1 MKSHLLYVYFRT
13 AHGLCK
19 INERS
24 GLGLVWLA
32 LGARDIVGG
41 EVSCRSG
48 VLATKFRDVINL
60 MCLNADSG
68 RYADALNSHT
78 LTHPSLLARIAKCS
92 ARCGLLLQA
101 L

>member
-19 INERS
+19 IDARS

-48 VLATKFRDVINL
+48 VLATKF
-60 MCLNADSG
+60 SG
-68 RYADALNSHT
+68 CH
-78 LTHPSLLARIAKCS
+78 
-92 ARCGLLLQA
+92 
-101 L
+101 